1 MFALLL
7 LPAASRIRL
16 PRQWR
21 HRRPRRRL
29 QGRRG
34 RQDQPDKADKKERLV
49 RPEPPGQRE
58 KKPSQGKTERP
69 ALPERLERPEP
80 QVRLER
86 LAKTDE
92 KTGRAFKCLIW
103 SGGKKKGKGHYLP
116 FFISQNRSMNSICLE
131 SEVRFRNCLLI
142 SGNGNRRQTQLR

>member
-7 LPAASRIRL
+7 LPAAIRIRL

-21 HRRPRRRL
+21 HRRPRRRVHGR
-29 QGRRG
+29 GRRG
-34 RQDQPDKADKKERLV
+34 RPRGRWAGGRGRQVQPDKADKKERLV
-49 RPEPPGQRE
+49 RLEPPGQRE

-103 SGGKKKGKGHYLP
+103 SGGKKREGTLP
-116 FFISQNRSMNSICLE
+116 SL
-131 SEVRFRNCLLI
+131 
-142 SGNGNRRQTQLR
+142 

>member
-49 RPEPPGQRE
+49 RLEPPGQRE

-80 QVRLER
+80 QVRLEQ

-103 SGGKKKGKGHYLP
+103 SGGKKREGTLP
-116 FFISQNRSMNSICLE
+116 SLFYFSDRSMNSICLE